1 MGLLLVL
8 YLTLLDAEVKTM
20 MVGPPWA
27 PGRAH
32 NSRSGPSVLDP
43 GSLLL
48 PLHTTQGDCD
58 TLCVE
63 KFYPVGW
70 KISSTPLWLVLNGKC
85 TFALQNLH
93 FRVIQR
99 KRP

>member
-1 MGLLLVL
+1 MPPTDASLLDWPWLDSWYLPWGTTLLKGRCHTSGGYTRVGLLLVL
-8 YLTLLDAEVKTM
+8 YLTLLDTEVKTM

-48 PLHTTQGDCD
+48 PLHTTQG
-58 TLCVE
+58 TATRFV
-63 KFYPVGW
+63 
-70 KISSTPLWLVLNGKC
+70 
-85 TFALQNLH
+85 
-93 FRVIQR
+93 
-99 KRP
+99 